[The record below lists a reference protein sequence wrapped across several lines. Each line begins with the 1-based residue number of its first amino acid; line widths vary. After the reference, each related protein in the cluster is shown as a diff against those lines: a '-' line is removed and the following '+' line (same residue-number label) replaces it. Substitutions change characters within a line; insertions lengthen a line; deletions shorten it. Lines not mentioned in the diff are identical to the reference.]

1 MLVFRQVA
9 RSCAAV
15 SLFLL
20 VVAGVRAQQGVGTAP
35 QPAQQTAVV
44 PAEQATPSTSGII
57 SGTVLDTNQ
66 DVVQGAIVTLRWDGQ
81 NRTVQTGSDGQ
92 FTFGGLSPGDYRVKA
107 SGKGLSTFTSP
118 NIHLAQSST
127 VLVPAITL
135 AFTAEGTSITV
146 TGDKEEL
153 SVQQV
158 QIAEGQR
165 VFGVVPNFYSSYDWD
180 APPMLAKQK
189 YHLAFRSLFDPVS
202 FLEVAGIA
210 GAEQYQGVFPA
221 YGSGL
226 TGYAKRYGAAFA
238 NHASGDILGRAV
250 YPAIFHQD
258 PRYFYMGK
266 GTVTHRALYAI
277 TAALIARGD
286 DGHWRPNYS
295 SVLGNFSAGAIS
307 NLYYPAS
314 DRGASLVFY
323 NGLAD
328 IGADA
333 VGNLIREFVLKD
345 FTSHAP
351 GRNRH

>member
-1 MLVFRQVA
+1 MSVFRQVA
-9 RSCAAV
+9 RTFAAVLVLLLTVSCA
-15 SLFLL
+15 
-20 VVAGVRAQQGVGTAP
+20 RAQEAGNAP
-35 QPAQQTAVV
+35 QPAQQTSANA
-44 PAEQATPSTSGII
+44 AEQPTPSTSGII
-57 SGTVLDTNQ
+57 SGTILDTNG
-66 DVVQGAIVTLRWDGQ
+66 DVVQGATVTLRWDGQ
-81 NRTVQTGSDGQ
+81 RRTVQTGSDGQ
-92 FTFGGLSPGDYRVKA
+92 FTFGGLSPGDYRLKA
-107 SGKGLSTFTSP
+107 SGQGLSTYTSP
-118 NIHLAQSST
+118 NIPLAQSST
-127 VLVPAITL
+127 VLVPSITL
-135 AFTAEGTSITV
+135 VYTAAGTSITV
-146 TGDKEEL
+146 LGDKEEL

-165 VFGVVPNFYSSYDWD
+165 VFGVVPNFYSSYDWN

-202 FLEVAGIA
+202 FFEVAGIA
-210 GAEQYQGVFPA
+210 GAEQYKNVFPA

-266 GTVTHRALYAI
+266 GTFGRRALYAM
-277 TAALIARGD
+277 AAAVIARGD
-286 DGHWRPNYS
+286 NGRWRPNYS
-295 SVLGNFSAGAIS
+295 SILGNFTAGALS

-333 VGNLIREFVLKD
+333 AGNLIREFVLKD

-351 GRNRH
+351 GRKSH

>member
-20 VVAGVRAQQGVGTAP
+20 AFSVIYAQEAGSSPQPVQQTEAV
-35 QPAQQTAVV
+35 PAQQ
-44 PAEQATPSTSGII
+44 PAPSTSGII

-66 DVVQGAIVTLRWDGQ
+66 NVVQGATVTLRWDGQ
-81 NRTVQTGSDGQ
+81 SRTAKTGSDGQ
-92 FTFGGLSPGDYRVKA
+92 FTFGGLSPGDYRLKA
-107 SGKGLSTFTSP
+107 GGNGLSTYTSP

-127 VLVPAITL
+127 VLVPSITL
-135 AFTAEGTSITV
+135 AYTAAGTSITV
-146 TGDKEEL
+146 LGDKEEL

-158 QIAEGQR
+158 QIAESQR
-165 VFGVVPNFYSSYDWD
+165 VFGVVPNFYSSYDWH

-189 YHLAFRSLFDPVS
+189 YHLALRSLFDPVS
-202 FLEVAGIA
+202 FLEVAGVA

-221 YGSGL
+221 YGSGIS
-226 TGYAKRYGAAFA
+226 GYAKRYGAAFA
-238 NHASGDILGRAV
+238 NHASGNILGRAV

-277 TAALIARGD
+277 STSVIARSDNGR
-286 DGHWRPNYS
+286 WRPNYS
-295 SVLGNFSAGAIS
+295 SILGNFSAGAIS

-351 GRNRH
+351 GK